1 MKVNREDSINFK
13 PQKNSSLMLGII
25 FVAILGAV
33 LFLLLRSEQTSTK
46 IDSTSASLDDRLSK
60 IEDQLLML
68 DEVNSDSLIEVGAEL
83 QFLDKEIR
91 KLWDLSN
98 KRNKVNIEKLTKSLN
113 ELIQKY
119 NKTDKEI
126 DDAIASINTELNN
139 LTQSIENQPDLSGTV
154 SQSESEIRSL
164 KRQILF
170 IEESVQALEAGSIFI
185 VVLPIILSGMT
196 YNAFNFNRMKE
207 FYIFLILTFVS
218 ILIALSLL
226 GVL

>member
-1 MKVNREDSINFK
+1 MKVSREDSINFK

-25 FVAILGAV
+25 FVGILGAV

-154 SQSESEIRSL
+154 SKSETEIRSL

-170 IEESVQALEAGSIFI
+170 IEESVQALEAYRTQNNQILLEIQNSINNE
-185 VVLPIILSGMT
+185 VVID
-196 YNAFNFNRMKE
+196 E
-207 FYIFLILTFVS
+207 
-218 ILIALSLL
+218 
-226 GVL
+226 

>member
-1 MKVNREDSINFK
+1 MKVSREDSINFK

-154 SQSESEIRSL
+154 SQSEAEIRSL

-170 IEESVQALEAGSIFI
+170 IEESVQALEAYRTQNNQILLEIQNSINNE
-185 VVLPIILSGMT
+185 VVID
-196 YNAFNFNRMKE
+196 E
-207 FYIFLILTFVS
+207 
-218 ILIALSLL
+218 
-226 GVL
+226 

>member
-1 MKVNREDSINFK
+1 MKVSREDSINFK

-33 LFLLLRSEQTSTK
+33 FFLLLRSEQTTTK

-60 IEDQLLML
+60 IENQLLML

-126 DDAIASINTELNN
+126 DDAIAIINTELNN
-139 LTQSIENQPDLSGTV
+139 MAQLIENQPDLSGTV
-154 SQSESEIRSL
+154 SQSEIEIRSL

-170 IEESVQALEAGSIFI
+170 IEESVQALEAYRTQNNQILLEIQNSINNE
-185 VVLPIILSGMT
+185 VVI
-196 YNAFNFNRMKE
+196 NE
-207 FYIFLILTFVS
+207 
-218 ILIALSLL
+218 
-226 GVL
+226 

>member
-1 MKVNREDSINFK
+1 MKVSREDSINFK

-25 FVAILGAV
+25 FVAILGAI
-33 LFLLLRSEQTSTK
+33 LFLLLRSEQTSTQ
-46 IDSTSASLDDRLSK
+46 IDSTSASLDERLSK
-60 IEDQLLML
+60 IEEQLLML

-98 KRNKVNIEKLTKSLN
+98 KRNRVNIEKLTKSLN

-126 DDAIASINTELNN
+126 DDAIASINTELNSI
-139 LTQSIENQPDLSGTV
+139 TQLIEDLPELLGSV
-154 SQSESEIRSL
+154 SQSQTDIRSL

-170 IEESVQALEAGSIFI
+170 VEESIQALEAYRTQNNQILLEIQNSINNEI
-185 VVLPIILSGMT
+185 VLD
-196 YNAFNFNRMKE
+196 E
-207 FYIFLILTFVS
+207 
-218 ILIALSLL
+218 
-226 GVL
+226 

>member
-1 MKVNREDSINFK
+1 MKVSREDSINFK

-126 DDAIASINTELNN
+126 DDAIASINTELSN

-154 SQSESEIRSL
+154 SQSEAEIRSL

-170 IEESVQALEAGSIFI
+170 IEESVQALEAYRTQNNQILLEIQNSINNE
-185 VVLPIILSGMT
+185 VVID
-196 YNAFNFNRMKE
+196 E
-207 FYIFLILTFVS
+207 
-218 ILIALSLL
+218 
-226 GVL
+226 

>member
-1 MKVNREDSINFK
+1 MKVSREDSINFK

-98 KRNKVNIEKLTKSLN
+98 KRNKVNIERLTKSLN

-154 SQSESEIRSL
+154 SQSEAEIRSL

-170 IEESVQALEAGSIFI
+170 IEESVQALEAYRTQNNQILLEIQNSINNE
-185 VVLPIILSGMT
+185 VVID
-196 YNAFNFNRMKE
+196 E
-207 FYIFLILTFVS
+207 
-218 ILIALSLL
+218 
-226 GVL
+226 

>member
-1 MKVNREDSINFK
+1 MKVSREDSINFK

-154 SQSESEIRSL
+154 SKSETEIRSL

-170 IEESVQALEAGSIFI
+170 IEESVQALEAFRTQNNQILLEIQNSINNE
-185 VVLPIILSGMT
+185 VVID
-196 YNAFNFNRMKE
+196 E
-207 FYIFLILTFVS
+207 
-218 ILIALSLL
+218 
-226 GVL
+226 

>member
-60 IEDQLLML
+60 IENQLLML

-154 SQSESEIRSL
+154 SKSETEIRSL

-170 IEESVQALEAGSIFI
+170 IEESVQALEAYRTQNNQILLEIQNSINNE
-185 VVLPIILSGMT
+185 VVID
-196 YNAFNFNRMKE
+196 E
-207 FYIFLILTFVS
+207 
-218 ILIALSLL
+218 
-226 GVL
+226 

>member
-154 SQSESEIRSL
+154 SQSEAEIRSL

-170 IEESVQALEAGSIFI
+170 IEESVQALEAYRAQNNQILLEIQNSINNE
-185 VVLPIILSGMT
+185 VIID
-196 YNAFNFNRMKE
+196 E
-207 FYIFLILTFVS
+207 
-218 ILIALSLL
+218 
-226 GVL
+226 

>member
-1 MKVNREDSINFK
+1 MKVSREDSINFK

-154 SQSESEIRSL
+154 SQSEAEIRSL

-170 IEESVQALEAGSIFI
+170 IEESVQALEAYRTQNNQTLLEIQNSINNE
-185 VVLPIILSGMT
+185 VVID
-196 YNAFNFNRMKE
+196 E
-207 FYIFLILTFVS
+207 
-218 ILIALSLL
+218 
-226 GVL
+226 

>member
-1 MKVNREDSINFK
+1 MKVSREDSINFK

-154 SQSESEIRSL
+154 SKSEVEIKSL

-170 IEESVQALEAGSIFI
+170 IEESVQALEAYRTQNNQILLEIQNSINNE
-185 VVLPIILSGMT
+185 VVID
-196 YNAFNFNRMKE
+196 E
-207 FYIFLILTFVS
+207 
-218 ILIALSLL
+218 
-226 GVL
+226 

>member
-1 MKVNREDSINFK
+1 MKVSREDSINFK

-68 DEVNSDSLIEVGAEL
+68 DEVNSDSLIEVGAEI

-154 SQSESEIRSL
+154 SQSEAEIRSL

-170 IEESVQALEAGSIFI
+170 IEESVQALEAYRTQNNQILLEIQNSINNE
-185 VVLPIILSGMT
+185 VVID
-196 YNAFNFNRMKE
+196 E
-207 FYIFLILTFVS
+207 
-218 ILIALSLL
+218 
-226 GVL
+226 

>member
-1 MKVNREDSINFK
+1 MKVSREDSINFK

-33 LFLLLRSEQTSTK
+33 LFLLLRSEQTTTK
-46 IDSTSASLDDRLSK
+46 IDSTSASLDERLSK
-60 IEDQLLML
+60 IENQLLML

-126 DDAIASINTELNN
+126 DDAIAIINTELNN
-139 LTQSIENQPDLSGTV
+139 ITQLIENQPDLSGTV
-154 SQSESEIRSL
+154 SQSEIEIRSL

-170 IEESVQALEAGSIFI
+170 MEESVQALEAYRTQNNQILLEIQNSINNE
-185 VVLPIILSGMT
+185 VVID
-196 YNAFNFNRMKE
+196 E
-207 FYIFLILTFVS
+207 
-218 ILIALSLL
+218 
-226 GVL
+226 

>member
-1 MKVNREDSINFK
+1 MKVSREDSINFK

-33 LFLLLRSEQTSTK
+33 LFLILRSEQTSTK

-154 SQSESEIRSL
+154 SQSETEIRSL

-170 IEESVQALEAGSIFI
+170 IEESVQALEAYRTQNNQILLEIQNSINNE
-185 VVLPIILSGMT
+185 VVID
-196 YNAFNFNRMKE
+196 E
-207 FYIFLILTFVS
+207 
-218 ILIALSLL
+218 
-226 GVL
+226 

>member
-1 MKVNREDSINFK
+1 MKVSREDSINFK

-60 IEDQLLML
+60 IENQLLML

-154 SQSESEIRSL
+154 SQSEAEIRSL

-170 IEESVQALEAGSIFI
+170 IEESVQALEAYRTQNNQILLEIQNSINNE
-185 VVLPIILSGMT
+185 VVID
-196 YNAFNFNRMKE
+196 E
-207 FYIFLILTFVS
+207 
-218 ILIALSLL
+218 
-226 GVL
+226 

>member
-1 MKVNREDSINFK
+1 MKVSREDSINFK

-25 FVAILGAV
+25 FVGILGAV

-60 IEDQLLML
+60 IENQLLML

-126 DDAIASINTELNN
+126 DDAIASINTELND

-154 SQSESEIRSL
+154 SQSEAEIKSL

-170 IEESVQALEAGSIFI
+170 IEESVQALEAYRTQNNQILLEIQNSINNE
-185 VVLPIILSGMT
+185 VVID
-196 YNAFNFNRMKE
+196 E
-207 FYIFLILTFVS
+207 
-218 ILIALSLL
+218 
-226 GVL
+226 

>member
-1 MKVNREDSINFK
+1 MKVSREDSINFK

-33 LFLLLRSEQTSTK
+33 LFLLLRSEQTTTK
-46 IDSTSASLDDRLSK
+46 IDTTSASLDDRLSK
-60 IEDQLLML
+60 IENQLLML

-126 DDAIASINTELNN
+126 DDAIAIINTELNN
-139 LTQSIENQPDLSGTV
+139 ITQLIENQPDLSGTV
-154 SQSESEIRSL
+154 SQSEIEIRSL

-170 IEESVQALEAGSIFI
+170 MEESVQALEAYRTQNNQILLEIQNSINNE
-185 VVLPIILSGMT
+185 VVID
-196 YNAFNFNRMKE
+196 E
-207 FYIFLILTFVS
+207 
-218 ILIALSLL
+218 
-226 GVL
+226 

>member
-1 MKVNREDSINFK
+1 MKVSREDSINFK

-68 DEVNSDSLIEVGAEL
+68 DEVNSDSLIEVGAEI

-126 DDAIASINTELNN
+126 DDAIASINTELND

-154 SQSESEIRSL
+154 SQSEAEIRSL

-170 IEESVQALEAGSIFI
+170 IEESVQALEAYRTQNNQILLEIQNSINNE
-185 VVLPIILSGMT
+185 VVID
-196 YNAFNFNRMKE
+196 E
-207 FYIFLILTFVS
+207 
-218 ILIALSLL
+218 
-226 GVL
+226 

>member
-1 MKVNREDSINFK
+1 MKVSREDSINFK

-25 FVAILGAV
+25 FVAVLGAV

-154 SQSESEIRSL
+154 SQSETEIRSL

-170 IEESVQALEAGSIFI
+170 IEESVQALEAYRTQNNQILLEIQNSINNE
-185 VVLPIILSGMT
+185 VVID
-196 YNAFNFNRMKE
+196 E
-207 FYIFLILTFVS
+207 
-218 ILIALSLL
+218 
-226 GVL
+226 

>member
-1 MKVNREDSINFK
+1 MKVSREDSINFK
-13 PQKNSSLMLGII
+13 AQKNSGLMLGII

-170 IEESVQALEAGSIFI
+170 IEESVQALEAYRTQNNQILLEIQNSINNE
-185 VVLPIILSGMT
+185 VVID
-196 YNAFNFNRMKE
+196 E
-207 FYIFLILTFVS
+207 
-218 ILIALSLL
+218 
-226 GVL
+226 

>member
-1 MKVNREDSINFK
+1 MKASREDSINFK

-83 QFLDKEIR
+83 QFLDKEVR

-98 KRNKVNIEKLTKSLN
+98 KRNKVNIERLTKSLN

-126 DDAIASINTELNN
+126 DDAIASLNTELNN
-139 LTQSIENQPDLSGTV
+139 ITQLIENMPDLSGTV
-154 SQSESEIRSL
+154 SQSETEIRSL

-170 IEESVQALEAGSIFI
+170 FEESVQALEAYRTQNNQILLEIQNSINNE
-185 VVLPIILSGMT
+185 VVID
-196 YNAFNFNRMKE
+196 E
-207 FYIFLILTFVS
+207 
-218 ILIALSLL
+218 
-226 GVL
+226 

>member
-1 MKVNREDSINFK
+1 MKVSREDSINFK

-25 FVAILGAV
+25 FVGILGAV

-154 SQSESEIRSL
+154 SQSEAEIRSL

-170 IEESVQALEAGSIFI
+170 IEESVQALEAYRTQNNQILLEIQNSINNE
-185 VVLPIILSGMT
+185 VVID
-196 YNAFNFNRMKE
+196 E
-207 FYIFLILTFVS
+207 
-218 ILIALSLL
+218 
-226 GVL
+226 

>member
-1 MKVNREDSINFK
+1 MKVSREDSINFK

-68 DEVNSDSLIEVGAEL
+68 DEVNSDSLIEVGAEI

-98 KRNKVNIEKLTKSLN
+98 KRNKANIEKLTKSLN

-126 DDAIASINTELNN
+126 DDAIASINTELND

-154 SQSESEIRSL
+154 SQSEAEIKSL

-170 IEESVQALEAGSIFI
+170 IEESVQALEAYRTQNNQILLEIQNSINNE
-185 VVLPIILSGMT
+185 VVID
-196 YNAFNFNRMKE
+196 E
-207 FYIFLILTFVS
+207 
-218 ILIALSLL
+218 
-226 GVL
+226 

>member
-1 MKVNREDSINFK
+1 MKVSREDSINFK

-33 LFLLLRSEQTSTK
+33 LFLLLRSEQTTTK
-46 IDSTSASLDDRLSK
+46 IDTTSASLDDRLSK
-60 IEDQLLML
+60 IENQLLML

-126 DDAIASINTELNN
+126 DDAIAIINNELNN
-139 LTQSIENQPDLSGTV
+139 ITQSIENQPDLSGTV
-154 SQSESEIRSL
+154 SQSEIEIRSL

-170 IEESVQALEAGSIFI
+170 IEESLQALEAYRTQNNQILMEIQNSINNEVDI
-185 VVLPIILSGMT
+185 D
-196 YNAFNFNRMKE
+196 E
-207 FYIFLILTFVS
+207 
-218 ILIALSLL
+218 
-226 GVL
+226 

>member
-1 MKVNREDSINFK
+1 MKVSREDSINFK

-33 LFLLLRSEQTSTK
+33 LFLLLRSEQTTTK
-46 IDSTSASLDDRLSK
+46 IDTTSASLDDRLSK
-60 IEDQLLML
+60 IENQLLML

-126 DDAIASINTELNN
+126 DDAIAIINNELNN
-139 LTQSIENQPDLSGTV
+139 IAQSIENQPDLSGTV
-154 SQSESEIRSL
+154 SQSEIEIRSL

-170 IEESVQALEAGSIFI
+170 IEESLQALEAYRTQNNQILMEIQNSINNEVDI
-185 VVLPIILSGMT
+185 D
-196 YNAFNFNRMKE
+196 E
-207 FYIFLILTFVS
+207 
-218 ILIALSLL
+218 
-226 GVL
+226 

>member
-1 MKVNREDSINFK
+1 MKVSREDSINFK

-126 DDAIASINTELNN
+126 DDAIALINTELNN

-154 SQSESEIRSL
+154 SKSETEIRSL

-170 IEESVQALEAGSIFI
+170 IEESVQALEAYRTQNNQILLEIQNSINNE
-185 VVLPIILSGMT
+185 VVID
-196 YNAFNFNRMKE
+196 E
-207 FYIFLILTFVS
+207 
-218 ILIALSLL
+218 
-226 GVL
+226 

>member
-1 MKVNREDSINFK
+1 MKVSREDSINFK

-154 SQSESEIRSL
+154 SRSEAEIRSL

-170 IEESVQALEAGSIFI
+170 IEESVQALEAYRTQNNQILLEIQNSINNE
-185 VVLPIILSGMT
+185 VVID
-196 YNAFNFNRMKE
+196 E
-207 FYIFLILTFVS
+207 
-218 ILIALSLL
+218 
-226 GVL
+226 

>member
-139 LTQSIENQPDLSGTV
+139 ITQSIENQPDLSGTV

-170 IEESVQALEAGSIFI
+170 IEESVQALEAFRTQNNQILLEIQNSINNE
-185 VVLPIILSGMT
+185 VVID
-196 YNAFNFNRMKE
+196 E
-207 FYIFLILTFVS
+207 
-218 ILIALSLL
+218 
-226 GVL
+226 

>member
-1 MKVNREDSINFK
+1 MKVSREDSINFK

-33 LFLLLRSEQTSTK
+33 LFLLLRSEQTTTK
-46 IDSTSASLDDRLSK
+46 IDTTSASLDDRLSK
-60 IEDQLLML
+60 IENQLLML

-126 DDAIASINTELNN
+126 DDAIAIINTELNN
-139 LTQSIENQPDLSGTV
+139 ITQLIENQPDLSGTV
-154 SQSESEIRSL
+154 SQSEIEIRSL

-170 IEESVQALEAGSIFI
+170 IEESVQALEAYRTQNNQILLEIQNSINNE
-185 VVLPIILSGMT
+185 VVID
-196 YNAFNFNRMKE
+196 E
-207 FYIFLILTFVS
+207 
-218 ILIALSLL
+218 
-226 GVL
+226 

>member
-1 MKVNREDSINFK
+1 MKASREDSINFK

-98 KRNKVNIEKLTKSLN
+98 KRNKVNIERLTKSLN

-139 LTQSIENQPDLSGTV
+139 ITQLIENMPDLSGTV
-154 SQSESEIRSL
+154 SQSETEIRSL

-170 IEESVQALEAGSIFI
+170 FEESVQALEAYRTQNNQILLEIQNSLNNE
-185 VVLPIILSGMT
+185 VVID
-196 YNAFNFNRMKE
+196 E
-207 FYIFLILTFVS
+207 
-218 ILIALSLL
+218 
-226 GVL
+226 

>member
-1 MKVNREDSINFK
+1 MKVSREDSINFK
-13 PQKNSSLMLGII
+13 PQKNSSLLLGII

-60 IEDQLLML
+60 IENQLLML

-126 DDAIASINTELNN
+126 DDAIAIINTELNN
-139 LTQSIENQPDLSGTV
+139 ITQLIENQPDLTESV
-154 SQSESEIRSL
+154 SQSEIEIRSL

-170 IEESVQALEAGSIFI
+170 IEESVQALEAYRAQNNQILLEIQNSINNE
-185 VVLPIILSGMT
+185 VVID
-196 YNAFNFNRMKE
+196 E
-207 FYIFLILTFVS
+207 
-218 ILIALSLL
+218 
-226 GVL
+226 

>member
-1 MKVNREDSINFK
+1 MKVSREDSINFK

-46 IDSTSASLDDRLSK
+46 IDTTSASLDDRLSK

-68 DEVNSDSLIEVGAEL
+68 DEVNSDSLIEVGVEL

-154 SQSESEIRSL
+154 SQSEAEIRSL

-170 IEESVQALEAGSIFI
+170 IEESVQALEAYRTQNNQILLEIQNSINNE
-185 VVLPIILSGMT
+185 VVID
-196 YNAFNFNRMKE
+196 E
-207 FYIFLILTFVS
+207 
-218 ILIALSLL
+218 
-226 GVL
+226 

>member
-1 MKVNREDSINFK
+1 MKVSREDSINFK

-98 KRNKVNIEKLTKSLN
+98 KRNKVNIEKLTKTLN

-170 IEESVQALEAGSIFI
+170 IEESVQALEAYRTQNNQILLEIQNSINNE
-185 VVLPIILSGMT
+185 VVID
-196 YNAFNFNRMKE
+196 E
-207 FYIFLILTFVS
+207 
-218 ILIALSLL
+218 
-226 GVL
+226 

>member
-1 MKVNREDSINFK
+1 MKVRREDSINFK

-60 IEDQLLML
+60 IENQLLML

-126 DDAIASINTELNN
+126 DDAIAIINTELNN
-139 LTQSIENQPDLSGTV
+139 IAQLIENQPDLSGTV
-154 SQSESEIRSL
+154 SQSEIEIRSL

-170 IEESVQALEAGSIFI
+170 IEESVQALEAYRTQNNQILLEIQNSINNE
-185 VVLPIILSGMT
+185 VVID
-196 YNAFNFNRMKE
+196 E
-207 FYIFLILTFVS
+207 
-218 ILIALSLL
+218 
-226 GVL
+226 

>member
-1 MKVNREDSINFK
+1 MKVSREDSINFK

-60 IEDQLLML
+60 IENQLLML
-68 DEVNSDSLIEVGAEL
+68 DEVNTDSLIEVGAEL

-126 DDAIASINTELNN
+126 DDAIAIINTELNDI
-139 LTQSIENQPDLSGTV
+139 TQLIENQPDLSGTV
-154 SQSESEIRSL
+154 SQSEIEIRSL

-170 IEESVQALEAGSIFI
+170 IEESVQALEAYRAQNNQILLEIQNSINNE
-185 VVLPIILSGMT
+185 VVID
-196 YNAFNFNRMKE
+196 E
-207 FYIFLILTFVS
+207 
-218 ILIALSLL
+218 
-226 GVL
+226 

>member
-1 MKVNREDSINFK
+1 MKASREDSINFK

-98 KRNKVNIEKLTKSLN
+98 KRNKVNIERLTKSLN

-126 DDAIASINTELNN
+126 DDAIASLNTELNN
-139 LTQSIENQPDLSGTV
+139 ITQLIENMPDLSGTV
-154 SQSESEIRSL
+154 SQSETEIRSL

-170 IEESVQALEAGSIFI
+170 FEESVQALEAYRTQNNQILLEIQNSINNE
-185 VVLPIILSGMT
+185 VVID
-196 YNAFNFNRMKE
+196 E
-207 FYIFLILTFVS
+207 
-218 ILIALSLL
+218 
-226 GVL
+226 

>member
-1 MKVNREDSINFK
+1 MKVSREDSINFK

-60 IEDQLLML
+60 IENQLLML

-126 DDAIASINTELNN
+126 DDAIAIINTELNN
-139 LTQSIENQPDLSGTV
+139 ITQLIENQPDLTGTV
-154 SQSESEIRSL
+154 SQSEIEIRSL

-170 IEESVQALEAGSIFI
+170 IEESVQALEAYRTQNNQILLEIQNSINNE
-185 VVLPIILSGMT
+185 VVID
-196 YNAFNFNRMKE
+196 E
-207 FYIFLILTFVS
+207 
-218 ILIALSLL
+218 
-226 GVL
+226 